1 MGKYARYRVAVRAAC
16 ATDATLVTPT
26 ACKRQSLSSTLRRV
40 TLRALSGLLALAL
53 VLPACSAP
61 DRAAAPG
68 TVPVVASTDVYGAIV
83 EAVGGDRVTDTSLIS
98 DPAVDPH
105 SYEAPPAAA
114 AAVARARLV
123 VVNGGGYDEFAE
135 RLTPGPGAT
144 VIDVVALS
152 GLAGPAGGDLNEH
165 VWYSLPTMKKLAGQI
180 ATDLGAADPAG
191 AAQFTANAAAFEV
204 RVDGLV
210 GQVEALKA
218 AHAGTRIAVTEPVPL
233 YLTDAA
239 GLVDTTP
246 PEFSKAVEEDADP
259 PAAVVATTLEEFTAD
274 PVRAFLVNTQ
284 TRTPVTDQV
293 EKAARAAGVPVVE
306 VGETLPAGT
315 TDYVEWIKQQLDVL
329 SEALD
334 RP

>member
-1 MGKYARYRVAVRAAC
+1 
-16 ATDATLVTPT
+16 
-26 ACKRQSLSSTLRRV
+26 
-40 TLRALSGLLALAL
+40 
-53 VLPACSAP
+53 
-61 DRAAAPG
+61 
-68 TVPVVASTDVYGAIV
+68 V
-83 EAVGGDRVTDTSLIS
+83 EAVGDRVTVTSLIS
-98 DPAVDPH
+98 DPAGDPH

-123 VVNGGGYDEFAE
+123 VVNGGGYDDFAE

-152 GLAGPAGGDLNEH
+152 GLTAPAGGELNEH

-191 AAQFTANAAAFEV
+191 AAQFTVNATAFEA
-204 RVDGLV
+204 RMDGLI

-218 AHAGTRIAVTEPVPL
+218 AHAGARIAVTEPVPL

-239 GLVDTTP
+239 GLVDVTP
-246 PEFSKAVEEDADP
+246 PEFSEAVEEDADP

-274 PVRAFLVNTQ
+274 PVRALLVNTQ

-293 EKAARAAGVPVVE
+293 EKAARTAGVPIVE
-306 VGETLPAGT
+306 VGETLPTGT
-315 TDYVEWIKQQLDVL
+315 ATTSNGSRGSSTV
-329 SEALD
+329 
-334 RP
+334 

>member
-1 MGKYARYRVAVRAAC
+1 M
-16 ATDATLVTPT
+16 
-26 ACKRQSLSSTLRRV
+26 

-61 DRAAAPG
+61 ARAAAPG
-68 TVPVVASTDVYGAIV
+68 RSRRGPTGVGAIV
-83 EAVGGDRVTDTSLIS
+83 EAVGDRVTVTSLIS
-98 DPAVDPH
+98 DPAGDPH

-123 VVNGGGYDEFAE
+123 VVNGGGYDDFAE

-152 GLAGPAGGDLNEH
+152 GLTAPAGGELNEH

-191 AAQFTANAAAFEV
+191 AAQFTVNATAFEA
-204 RVDGLV
+204 RMDGLI

-218 AHAGTRIAVTEPVPL
+218 AHAGARIAVTEPVPL

-239 GLVDTTP
+239 GLVDVTP
-246 PEFSKAVEEDADP
+246 PEFSEAVEEDADP

-274 PVRAFLVNTQ
+274 PVRALLVNTQ

-293 EKAARAAGVPVVE
+293 EKAARTAGVPIVE
-306 VGETLPAGT
+306 VGETLPTGT
-315 TDYVEWIKQQLDVL
+315 ATTSNGSRGSSTV
-329 SEALD
+329 
-334 RP
+334 

>member
-1 MGKYARYRVAVRAAC
+1 M
-16 ATDATLVTPT
+16 
-26 ACKRQSLSSTLRRV
+26 

-53 VLPACSAP
+53 VLAACGTP

-68 TVPVVASTDVYGAIV
+68 TIPVVASTDVYGSV
-83 EAVGGDRVTDTSLIS
+83 VQAVGGDRVAVTSLIS

-123 VVNGGGYDEFAE
+123 VVNGGGYDDFAE
-135 RLTPGPGAT
+135 RLTPGPGAA

-152 GLAGPAGGDLNEH
+152 GLTAPAGGELNEH

-180 ATDLGAADPAG
+180 ATDLGAADPSG
-191 AAQFTANAAAFEV
+191 AAQFTANATAFEA
-204 RVDGLV
+204 RMDGLI

-218 AHAGTRIAVTEPVPL
+218 AHAGARIAVTEPVPL

-239 GLVDTTP
+239 GLVDVTP
-246 PEFSKAVEEDADP
+246 PQFSEAVEEDADP
-259 PAAVVATTLEEFTAD
+259 PAAVVAATLEEFTAD
-274 PVRAFLVNTQ
+274 PVRALLVNTQ

-293 EKAARAAGVPVVE
+293 EKAARTAGVPIVE

-315 TDYVEWIKQQLDVL
+315 TDYGEWIKGQLDAL
-329 SEALD
+329 RDALD

>member
-1 MGKYARYRVAVRAAC
+1 MAPRAAC
-16 ATDATLVTPT
+16 GTHATLVTPT
-26 ACKRQSLSSTLRRV
+26 DCKRQSLSSTLGRV

-53 VLPACSAP
+53 VLPACGAP
-61 DRAAAPG
+61 DPAAVPG

-83 EAVGGDRVTDTSLIS
+83 QAVGGDRVTVTSLIS

-135 RLTPGPGAT
+135 RLTPGPGAA

-152 GLAGPAGGDLNEH
+152 GLAAPAGGELNEH
-165 VWYSLPTMKKLAGQI
+165 VWYSLPTVKKLAAQI
-180 ATDLGAADPAG
+180 AADLGAADPAG
-191 AAQFTANAAAFEV
+191 AAQFTANATAFAA
-204 RVDGLV
+204 RVDGLIARV
-210 GQVEALKA
+210 DAVRA
-218 AHAGTRIAVTEPVPL
+218 AHAGARIAVTEPVPL

-239 GLVDTTP
+239 GLVDVTP

-259 PAAVVATTLEEFTAD
+259 PAAVVARTLEEFTGD
-274 PVRAFLVNTQ
+274 PVRALLVNAQ

-293 EKAARAAGVPVVE
+293 ERAARAQGVPVVE
-306 VGETLPAGT
+306 VGETLPTGT
-315 TDYVEWIKQQLDVL
+315 TDYVEWISEQLEAL
-329 SEALD
+329 SSALD